1 MSIEK
6 KLLQKLIIGLIPV
19 NTEKL
24 EKIEFE
30 QDIKDIL
37 ITKNVNIHNI
47 NPLLFNFLEKS
58 EVIDKWCILF
68 LHYLAGKIKFIGACF
83 RTFQVNPIGH

>member
-24 EKIEFE
+24 KKIIYEKEFE
-30 QDIKDIL
+30 QDIKEIM
-37 ITKNVNIHNI
+37 ITKNVNIHNV

-68 LHYLAGKIKFIGACF
+68 LHYRL
-83 RTFQVNPIGH
+83 